1 MPLLR
6 GFLVS
11 SIGPIPPPSPTPNEV
26 CGHSRRSDPNSCR
39 IYCRATS
46 APGWQPTAAPPNNGR
61 ERRQSTGARCRN
73 PFLEMPNTLRITR
86 TPRTGCQGPLTAS
99 TRQYFVSWRPI
110 HASMP
115 TISPPGSEVSPG
127 ECAARITELERACHI
142 TGYTLIRSYPDPA
155 LRPISA
161 VITVVQDRSRT
172 GADLL
177 RSLDFI
183 PEIVTVEM
191 SNKDRSLLL
200 RVQTTKPG
208 RIESIA
214 SALRIQSAVESV
226 DVTPTTLVLSH
237 LGL

>member
-1 MPLLR
+1 M
-6 GFLVS
+6 S
-11 SIGPIPPPSPTPNEV
+11 ESISGNAQYS
-26 CGHSRRSDPNSCR
+26 
-39 IYCRATS
+39 
-46 APGWQPTAAPPNNGR
+46 PNNEDTKDRMPGAPDCIDEAILR
-61 ERRQSTGARCRN
+61 ELEADSRLNANDIAAR
-73 PFLEMPNTLRITR
+73 I
-86 TPRTGCQGPLTAS
+86 G
-99 TRQYFVSWRPI
+99 I
-110 HASMP
+110 
-115 TISPPGSEVSPG
+115 SPG
-127 ECAARITELERACHI
+127 ECAARIKELERACHI

-200 RVQTTKPG
+200 RLQTTKPG

>member
-1 MPLLR
+1 MPHLLPGHFR
-6 GFLVS
+6 ARLAHQRQLHRIMAGS
-11 SIGPIPPPSPTPNEV
+11 AGKHWSEMSESISGNAQYS
-26 CGHSRRSDPNSCR
+26 
-39 IYCRATS
+39 
-46 APGWQPTAAPPNNGR
+46 PNNEDTKNRMPGVSDCIDEAILRELEADSRLHANAIAGR
-61 ERRQSTGARCRN
+61 IG
-73 PFLEMPNTLRITR
+73 I
-86 TPRTGCQGPLTAS
+86 
-99 TRQYFVSWRPI
+99 
-110 HASMP
+110 
-115 TISPPGSEVSPG
+115 SPG
-127 ECAARITELERACHI
+127 ECASRITELERAGHI
-142 TGYTLIRSYPDPA
+142 TGYTLKRSYPDPA

-200 RVQTTKPG
+200 RLQTTKPG